1 MDAPQ
6 EVARCLVVAR
16 SYGAVLLQAC
26 KEVLN
31 QMPSLVEVPVIFARL
46 PVRGPRG
53 NHHGLALGQ
62 QWLNQPRMGV
72 VGLVCDDSLR
82 SSVLEQDVSTLEIM
96 GLPGREEK
104 SRRIAQRIDRGMDLG
119 AQAASA
125 ASEGLLVRIPP
136 FAPALCWWARTM
148 VASIIAYS
156 LSASCAKA
164 SNTLCQTPLSL
175 HRE

>member
-1 MDAPQ
+1 
-6 EVARCLVVAR
+6 
-16 SYGAVLLQAC
+16 
-26 KEVLN
+26 
-31 QMPSLVEVPVIFARL
+31 
-46 PVRGPRG
+46 
-53 NHHGLALGQ
+53 
-62 QWLNQPRMGV
+62 MGV

>member
-62 QWLNQPRMGV
+62 
-72 VGLVCDDSLR
+72 
-82 SSVLEQDVSTLEIM
+82 
-96 GLPGREEK
+96 
-104 SRRIAQRIDRGMDLG
+104 
-119 AQAASA
+119 
-125 ASEGLLVRIPP
+125 
-136 FAPALCWWARTM
+136 
-148 VASIIAYS
+148 
-156 LSASCAKA
+156 
-164 SNTLCQTPLSL
+164 
-175 HRE
+175 